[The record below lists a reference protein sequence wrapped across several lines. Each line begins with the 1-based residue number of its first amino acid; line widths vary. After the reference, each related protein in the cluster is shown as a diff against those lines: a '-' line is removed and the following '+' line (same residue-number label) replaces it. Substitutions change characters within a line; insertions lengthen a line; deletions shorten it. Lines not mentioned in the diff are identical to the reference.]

1 METSQGDM
9 SVKDLVEL
17 SQEGFLAPNPEYQR
31 GEVWKLPQQKK
42 LLDSLMRGYEL
53 PIIYLHDIKRT
64 VAGKTQERYEIIDG
78 QQRIKALRLFV
89 EGGFPLYNVEDS
101 AAKFPAFLQ
110 GYECPWGGKD
120 FDGLPGD
127 LRSKVLDTKL
137 RVALIKTEDKN
148 EVRDLFVRLQSGLPL
163 NAQEKRDS
171 YPGDF
176 TDFVLKL
183 GGKPGVDKYPG
194 HEFFQR
200 VLKMKSGGDRGATRQ
215 LAAQIAILFMER
227 RRVDPDF
234 FSNIDEG
241 AVTEYYHTHLDFD
254 TSSPECDRLREIL
267 EKLSSLLGNW
277 KGPKLRAHNAIHL
290 VLFLDSIWDDYTR
303 SWEDK
308 LEDAQKQFSATLTQ
322 AAQAAKNG
330 DTGKGVEAHLRY
342 GQYANQGSHR
352 GDNIRRRHRY
362 YTARMVEFLDG
373 LTPKDPKRAFNQLER
388 EVIYWRAGGKCRV
401 CSATVEWSDAEAH
414 HVIEHQDGGQT
425 VLGNGVLVHKACH
438 PKGEAAKELARQ
450 WGYVK

>member
-1 METSQGDM
+1 METRQEDM
-9 SVKDLVEL
+9 PVKDLVEL

-31 GEVWKLPQQKK
+31 GEVWKLPQQKR
-42 LLDSLMRGYEL
+42 LLDSLMRGYDL

-78 QQRIKALRLFV
+78 QQRIKALSLFV
-89 EGGFPLYNVEDS
+89 EGGFHLYDVGDEE
-101 AAKFPAFLQ
+101 AKFPAFLQ

-120 FDGLPGD
+120 FGGLSDD

-137 RVALIKTEDKN
+137 RVALITTDDTN

-171 YPGDF
+171 YPGGF
-176 TDFVLKL
+176 TDFVLRL
-183 GGKPGVDKYPG
+183 GGKPGVDRYPG

-215 LAAQIAILFMER
+215 LAAQIAILFLER
-227 RRVDPDF
+227 RRAGPNF
-234 FSNIDEG
+234 FSDINDE
-241 AVTEYYHTHLDFD
+241 AVTDYYHTHLDFD
-254 TSSPECDRLREIL
+254 LSSPECDRLREIL
-267 EKLSSLLGNW
+267 EKLTSLLGDW

-303 SWEDK
+303 SWEGGLK
-308 LEDAQKQFSATLTQ
+308 TAQEQFSKTLTE
-322 AAQAAKNG
+322 ATVAAKKG
-330 DTGKGVEAHLRY
+330 DTGEVVEAWIQY
-342 GQYANQGSHR
+342 GQYASQGTSR
-352 GDNIRRRHRY
+352 AESIRRRHRY
-362 YTARMVEFLDG
+362 YSDRMVEFLGG
-373 LTPKDPKRAFNQLER
+373 LTPKDPKRAFNALER
-388 EVIYWRAGGKCRV
+388 EVIFWRAGMKCKV
-401 CSATVEWSDAEAH
+401 CGAPVQWEDAEAH

-438 PKGEAAKELARQ
+438 PKGEAARELAKQ
-450 WGYVK
+450 WGYIQ